1 MMITGLSILCPIY
14 AFKGEK
20 GKKEKRQRLLGIIF
34 VNRHAMPNIDIK
46 PRGRGH
52 QKNIMADP
60 QIFARV
66 KSQVGICDAAI
77 VTDVLMQK

>member
-1 MMITGLSILCPIY
+1 MPS
-14 AFKGEK
+14 K
-20 GKKEKRQRLLGIIF
+20 GKKEKRKKGSGYSVSSLSIVML
-34 VNRHAMPNIDIK
+34 PNIDIK